1 MKYNLL
7 FDTVENKKMSTG
19 EIFSKLVQLVGTE
32 KRSLII
38 ALSVILINSSLNLV
52 APFIIG
58 NAVDKFVITQQF
70 DGVIRYAILL
80 LVVFLV
86 VSATGYFQTQLM
98 GKVGQRML
106 YNLRNAVF
114 TKLQELPFAF
124 FNQNKSGDL
133 ISRINNDTDKIN
145 QFFSHSLIQFTASI
159 VSMIGA
165 AGFLLSINLKL
176 GLAALIPGVVLWI
189 FTRVMS
195 PVIKKKNAVSLKTGG
210 QLSAEIQESLS
221 NFKVVVAF
229 NRRDYF
235 RDKFEDANT
244 ENFKKAL
251 IAGYLNTSLAP
262 VYSFLANIG
271 QLVVLSFGIFLTLSG
286 EFSIGLLISFLSYIV
301 LFYNPLRQIAALW
314 ANFQVALA
322 CWDRIS
328 MILGL
333 ENDMPSLDDKNKVL
347 DGPVL
352 SFENVSFAYQEGKDI
367 LSNTNLNLER
377 GRTYAFVGPTGGG
390 KTTTASLISRLFDP
404 NSGRILLFG
413 KDLKSYSNDERA
425 MRIGFI
431 LQEPVLFTGSLMEN
445 IVYGHP
451 QFQQLNESEL
461 NDLIEKEGLTDLLN
475 RFSGGLQ
482 MQINASGDGVSLG
495 QRQLIAFIR
504 AVLRKPDIL
513 ILDEATANI
522 DTVTEQLLENV
533 LAKLPANTTR
543 IIIAHRLNTIENADE
558 IYFVNSGQLI
568 LAGSMQQAVN
578 LLMYGKRQS

>member
-7 FDTVENKKMSTG
+7 FNKVENTKMSTR
-19 EIFSKLVQLVGTE
+19 EMFSKMLQLVGSE
-32 KRSLII
+32 KRSLLI
-38 ALSVILINSSLNLV
+38 AITVIFINSLLNLV

-58 NAVDKFVITQQF
+58 DAVDKYVVSNNY

-80 LVVFLV
+80 FVIFLV
-86 VSATGYFQTQLM
+86 VSATGYAQTQLM

-114 TKLQELPFAF
+114 TKLQDLPFAF

-176 GLAALIPGVVLWI
+176 GLAALFPALVLWI
-189 FTRVMS
+189 FTRSIS
-195 PVIKKKNAVSLKTGG
+195 PLVKKKNAISLKSGG

-235 RDKFEDANT
+235 RDKFEGANS
-244 ENFKKAL
+244 ENYKKAL

-262 VYSFLANIG
+262 VYSLLANIG
-271 QLVVLSFGIFLTLSG
+271 LLIVLAFGIFMILSG

-328 MILGL
+328 MILNL
-333 ENDMPSLDDKNKVL
+333 ENDMPAVKDENNPANPSVIA
-347 DGPVL
+347 
-352 SFENVSFAYQEGKDI
+352 FEDVSFAYQEGKDI
-367 LSNTNLNLER
+367 LKNTNLTLEK
-377 GRTYAFVGPTGGG
+377 GKTYAFVGPTGGG

-404 NSGRILLFG
+404 NSGRILLNG
-413 KDLKSYSNDERA
+413 KDLKSYSDEDRA

-445 IVYGHP
+445 IIYGHP
-451 QFQQLNESEL
+451 IYQHLTETEVNE
-461 NDLIEKEGLTDLLN
+461 LISKEGLGDLLN

-482 MQINASGDGVSLG
+482 LQINASGDGVSLG
-495 QRQLIAFIR
+495 QRQLIAFMR

-522 DTVTEQLLENV
+522 DTVTEQLLESV
-533 LAKLPANTTR
+533 LAKLPAKTTR

-568 LAGSMQQAVN
+568 EAGSMQQAVD
-578 LLMYGKRQS
+578 LLMHGKRQS